1 MKKEFKKIIN
11 SCESFSSLL
20 HTLDGYYEDPEVK
33 KTVAKMISYVD
44 SLKVVLSKATI
55 YSRDNAGMASI
66 SDLSDKILET
76 FSDLQDIQISHEVK
90 KDKNIKQIIVETK
103 KNMMIVLII
112 GFLGTIVLG
121 LLSLERLHCLSRK
134 SMMRLESFKI
144 VTLTSVFFIIKRMK
158 LERSPER

>member
-1 MKKEFKKIIN
+1 
-11 SCESFSSLL
+11 
-20 HTLDGYYEDPEVK
+20 
-33 KTVAKMISYVD
+33 MISYVD

-76 FSDLQDIQISHEVK
+76 FSDLQDIQISQEVK

-121 LLSLERLHCLSRK
+121 LLFRGKLRCHLKKL
-134 SMMRLESFKI
+134 MMRLGNFKI
-144 VTLTSVFFIIKRMK
+144 VTLTFLFFTIKTMKSVRLLVK
-158 LERSPER
+158 